1 MMNKSKKELI
11 NENIKLRK
19 YLEFWLNTTNEDLDL
34 DKIEV
39 AFNKQKNKLK
49 IIKKTIIA
57 TTIIF
62 LCLSCFV
69 IGLAW

>member
-1 MMNKSKKELI
+1 MNKSKKELI

-19 YLEFWLNTTNEDLDL
+19 YLEFWLNTTEEDLDL

-39 AFNKQKNKLK
+39 AFNKQKHKLK

-57 TTIIF
+57 VTIIF

-69 IGLAW
+69 IGLVW

>member
-19 YLEFWLNTTNEDLDL
+19 YLEFWLNTTDEDLDL

-39 AFNKQKNKLK
+39 AFNTLTMTG
-49 IIKKTIIA
+49 I
-57 TTIIF
+57 
-62 LCLSCFV
+62 
-69 IGLAW
+69 